1 MSNDATRWH
10 DANDPIR
17 VRRREAG
24 RLLGGDLDRIGGLT
38 PALGVLLLDGDPVAV
53 TALGGVLRPETI
65 VAAVAADL
73 FDEFDAD
80 DAGYLRCTATIAPTE
95 VGETT
100 RWIAFDPEWDD
111 RDDRVPGPGNAS
123 DTLLGALAVDQAPTA
138 ADVGTGCGYVALHLA
153 EFAAHVIATD
163 INPRALAY
171 AELTAALNGQE
182 WDLRLGSY
190 LEPLVGAD
198 VELIVANPAF
208 VVGNP
213 EAPSTFRDGDADL
226 AERLVAA
233 MVEALP
239 LGGVGQFLGNWL
251 YRHDTDQPTDRLLAA
266 AGENDCLV
274 VERAIVEPARYVE
287 LWVEPADPAFARW
300 VDALTAAPVVAIG
313 TGIVTVFR
321 SGGTPRRGVAR
332 LLDAD
337 DEALGPAIAEWID
350 DTEPAAPG
358 RSSEPD

>member
-1 MSNDATRWH
+1 MSTDATRWH
-10 DANDPIR
+10 DNPTDPVR

-24 RLLGGDLDRIGGLT
+24 KLLGADLDRLGGYT
-38 PALGVLLLDGDPVAV
+38 PALGQLLLDGDPVAAA
-53 TALGGVLRPETI
+53 TLGGALRPETI
-65 VAAVAADL
+65 AAAVAADL
-73 FDEFDAD
+73 FDEFEAD
-80 DAGYLRCTATIAPTE
+80 NVTYVRCTATIAPTTVSE
-95 VGETT
+95 DTG
-100 RWIAFDPEWDD
+100 WIAFDPEWDD

-123 DTLLGALAVDQAPTA
+123 DTLLGALAVDEARTA
-138 ADVGTGCGYVALHLA
+138 ADIGTGCGYVALHLSA
-153 EFAAHVIATD
+153 IAPRVIATD

-190 LEPLVGAD
+190 LEPLHGAD

-213 EAPSTFRDGDADL
+213 DAPSTFRDGDADL
-226 AERLVAA
+226 SARLVAA
-233 MVEALP
+233 MVEVLP
-239 LGGVGQFLGNWL
+239 PGGVGQFLGNWL
-251 YRHDTDQPTDRLLAA
+251 YRHDTDRPAEAAAAA

-287 LWVEPADPAFARW
+287 LWVDPDDPVFARW
-300 VDALTAAPVVAIG
+300 VDALARVPVVAIG

-321 SGGTPRRGVAR
+321 GGGTPRRGVAR

-350 DTEPAAPG
+350 DAASDPATPA
-358 RSSEPD
+358 D